1 MLVLEIFGSLGF
13 GERPGET
20 RRLDLLV
27 DHDWSSESSERLHTS
42 LFKLVL
48 IVNFLFTFLSVGL
61 GGRLELF

>member
-1 MLVLEIFGSLGF
+1 MLVLEIFGSLDL

-27 DHDWSSESSERLHTS
+27 DHDWSSESSERLRST

-48 IVNFLFTFLSVGL
+48 IVNFLFTFLAVGL